1 MAAAPADPEKA
12 DDSDDD
18 LHPSMMSPR
27 QLGKL
32 QSVSPG
38 MIDFKGSSDVGQSTG
53 GTRFNSHS
61 LSLPQQRMSFQMERQ
76 SSSLSLP
83 GRRIALSSTQDIA
96 ADNLTANQRLLLSA
110 SAQETG
116 SAIPRTRAIEL
127 GSAETDVELASPE
140 TKPMSFEVST
150 PGIEFRTPQIRVP
163 EARIRQNDIS
173 SHRRIPNTPF
183 AMMMD
188 AFKGKSGSRVHA
200 ATARSAYPLGEV
212 SPPSEKEA
220 RLAAKEEFKE
230 FIESG
235 WSTTTREYV
244 RFRLTKKLNEFRKI
258 HNILFVWSL
267 LAQVFMV
274 CLMSV
279 ASKLFPL
286 SCSHRLTHTLFLP
299 T

>member
-1 MAAAPADPEKA
+1 
-12 DDSDDD
+12 
-18 LHPSMMSPR
+18 MMSPR

-38 MIDFKGSSDVGQSTG
+38 MIDFKGSSVGGHSTG
-53 GTRFNSHS
+53 GARFKSQN
-61 LSLPQQRMSFQMERQ
+61 LSLTQHRMSFQTE
-76 SSSLSLP
+76 SASVSGSNLSIPGQRLALP
-83 GRRIALSSTQDIA
+83 STQDVA

-110 SAQETG
+110 SAHETG
-116 SAIPRTRAIEL
+116 ITMPRTRAVEL
-127 GSAETDVELASPE
+127 NSPGTDVELASSE
-140 TKPMSFEVST
+140 FEPMSFEVST

-230 FIESG
+230 FIESA

-274 CLMSV
+274 CLISV

-286 SCSHRLTHTLFLP
+286 SCSHRLTHTLSLP